1 MKIKFYIV
9 FIFWIEKG
17 DKMKF
22 SIIIPVYNTEK
33 YIAECID
40 SVLKQTYQNFEIILV
55 DDGST
60 DSSGTICDQYKRK
73 YPEVIT
79 VVHNKNQG
87 PLLSRVQGIEH
98 TKGEVLLFLD
108 SDDSIRNDALGLLKE
123 RFEDEKCDM
132 VIFNASLDP
141 CFIQSFRKYNMKDE
155 SVFEGQSKAKLYELL
170 VSSSDLNNMCL
181 KAIRKRIANIDIDG
195 KECLYIRHGEDLLQ
209 LLPIIT
215 RAEKIVFVNQNIY
228 YYRQREGSLIH
239 KFDINRKN
247 SVKKV
252 HLELEK
258 YIEIWGMYELK
269 GKHYAREIRGWIDS
283 LQLLMDNKRHLSHDE
298 YCREF
303 RDFAKDEYFLKAYSN
318 MDKKYLNNKYYKLS
332 TWLYNK
338 YFVLLEGYGFLRRI
352 ILWRKHV

>member
-1 MKIKFYIV
+1 
-9 FIFWIEKG
+9 
-17 DKMKF
+17 
-22 SIIIPVYNTEK
+22 
-33 YIAECID
+33 
-40 SVLKQTYQNFEIILV
+40 
-55 DDGST
+55 
-60 DSSGTICDQYKRK
+60 
-73 YPEVIT
+73 VIT

-303 RDFAKDEYFLKAYSN
+303 TIEELEDELITWGEQQEIRYMKHIPEGVPDEVFGG
-318 MDKKYLNNKYYKLS
+318 KKYLVESTKDDYDITIPFDHMEYEKLEIERDNWRYGRQSYYSKD
-332 TWLYNK
+332 K
-338 YFVLLEGYGFLRRI
+338 DGYDFMKGDFC
-352 ILWRKHV
+352 